1 MGFYKW
7 LYPGLRIK
15 RWVFLLAVGI
25 VLVSMGFVVTM
36 IESQET
42 VGSFFVVGGI
52 LAVIISVRKI
62 LKSVIMLLA
71 PNQEGQLINIMYH
84 RVVLAS
90 GTRVVAIGGGTGL
103 SALLHGLKER
113 TSNITAIVTVADDG
127 GSSGRLR
134 NQYGVL
140 PPGDIRNCLV
150 ALADSETLMQEL
162 FQFRFKEGV
171 SESDKESA
179 NDLAGHSFG
188 NLFILA
194 MTKITGD
201 FEKAVRES
209 SRILNIRGR
218 VVPSTLSAVTLV
230 AHHADGR
237 VTDGETNISAC
248 KSPIEKIFLKPEAV
262 QAADDAI
269 QAIRTA
275 DVIVLG
281 PGSLYT
287 SVLPNLLI
295 ENLLAEIIASRAP
308 KVYVC
313 NIMTQPNETSHLNS
327 DFRHVEALIKNTQ
340 PEVLTHVI
348 VNNGRVPQTLTER
361 YTHEGA
367 FPLMRESEKIRE
379 LGYKVVEADLIR
391 GVDVV
396 RHNSRRLAKIIT
408 EIAQKK
414 NI

>member
-15 RWVFLLAVGI
+15 RWVFLLAAGV
-25 VLVSMGFVVTM
+25 VLVSMGFVVTL

-42 VGSFFVVGGI
+42 VGSLFVVGGI
-52 LAVIISVRKI
+52 FAVVVSVRKI
-62 LKSVIMLLA
+62 LKSVITFLA
-71 PNQEGQLINIMYH
+71 PNQEGQLLNIMYH
-84 RVVLAS
+84 RGVLAS
-90 GTRVVAIGGGTGL
+90 GPRVVAVGGGTGL
-103 SALLHGLKER
+103 SVLLHGLKER

-134 NQYGVL
+134 DQFGVL

-150 ALADSETLMQEL
+150 ALADAEPLMQEL
-162 FQFRFKEGV
+162 FQFRFKEGA
-171 SESDKESA
+171 SDLS
-179 NDLAGHSFG
+179 GHSFG

-194 MTKITGD
+194 MAKITGD

-218 VVPSTLSAVTLV
+218 VVPSTLSAVTLA

-237 VTDGETNISAC
+237 VTDGETKISAC
-248 KSPIEKIFLKPEAV
+248 GSPIERIFLKPDSVPAAEDALQAV
-262 QAADDAI
+262 
-269 QAIRTA
+269 RSA
-275 DVIVLG
+275 DVIVFG

-308 KVYVC
+308 KIYVC
-313 NIMTQPNETSHLNS
+313 NIMTQPRETSHLRS
-327 DFRHVEALIKNTQ
+327 DFDHVEALVKNTQ
-340 PEVLTHVI
+340 PEVLTHVV
-348 VNNGRVPQTLTER
+348 VNNGRVPQALADR
-361 YTHEGA
+361 YIHEGA
-367 FPLMRESEKIRE
+367 YPLKNEAERIRG
-379 LGYKVVEADLIR
+379 LGYKVVEADLVR

-408 EIAQKK
+408 EIAARKGR
-414 NI
+414 

>member
-15 RWVFLLAVGI
+15 RWVFLLAVGV
-25 VLVSMGFVVTM
+25 VLVSMGFVVTL

-42 VGSFFVVGGI
+42 VGSLFVVAGI
-52 LAVIISVRKI
+52 FAVIVSVRKI
-62 LKSVIMLLA
+62 LKSVITFLA

-84 RVVLAS
+84 RGVLAS
-90 GTRVVAIGGGTGL
+90 GPRVVAIGGGTGL
-103 SALLHGLKER
+103 SVLLHGLKER

-134 NQYGVL
+134 DQFGVL

-150 ALADSETLMQEL
+150 ALADAEPMMQEL
-162 FQFRFKEGV
+162 FQFRFKKNGNDEEG
-171 SESDKESA
+171 A
-179 NDLAGHSFG
+179 TDLSGHSFG

-194 MTKITGD
+194 MAKITGD

-218 VVPSTLSAVTLV
+218 VVPSTLSAVTLT

-237 VTDGETNISAC
+237 VTDGETKISAC
-248 KSPIEKIFLKPEAV
+248 GSPIDRIFLKPEGVA
-262 QAADDAI
+262 AADDAI
-269 QAIRTA
+269 QAVRAA
-275 DVIVLG
+275 DVIVFG

-295 ENLLAEIIASRAP
+295 ENLLAEITASRAP
-308 KVYVC
+308 KIYVC
-313 NIMTQPNETSHLNS
+313 NIMTQPNETSHLQS
-327 DFRHVEALIKNTQ
+327 DFEHVEALVRNTQ
-340 PEVLTHVI
+340 PEVLTHVV
-348 VNNGRVPQTLTER
+348 VNNGRVPQALADK
-361 YTHEGA
+361 YTKEGA
-367 FPLMRESEKIRE
+367 HPLKGETEKVRA
-379 LGYKVVEADLIR
+379 LGYKVIEADLVR

-396 RHNSRRLAKIIT
+396 RHNARRLAKIIT

-414 NI
+414 SI

>member
-15 RWVFLLAVGI
+15 RWVFLLAAGV
-25 VLVSMGFVVTM
+25 VLVSMGFVVTL
-36 IESQET
+36 IENQET
-42 VGSFFVVGGI
+42 VGSLFVVGGI
-52 LAVIISVRKI
+52 FAVVVSVRKI
-62 LKSVIMLLA
+62 LKSVITLFA
-71 PNQEGQLINIMYH
+71 PNQEGQLLNIMYH
-84 RVVLAS
+84 RGVLAS
-90 GTRVVAIGGGTGL
+90 GPRVVAVGGGTGL
-103 SALLHGLKER
+103 SVLLHGLKER

-134 NQYGVL
+134 DQFGVL

-150 ALADSETLMQEL
+150 ALADAEPLMQEL
-162 FQFRFKEGV
+162 FQFRFKEGA
-171 SESDKESA
+171 SDLS
-179 NDLAGHSFG
+179 GHSFG

-194 MTKITGD
+194 MSKITGD

-218 VVPSTLSAVTLV
+218 VVPSTISEVTLA

-237 VTDGETNISAC
+237 VTAGETKISSC
-248 KSPIEKIFLKPEAV
+248 DSPIDRIYLKPESVPAT
-262 QAADDAI
+262 DDAI
-269 QAIRTA
+269 QAIRAA

-295 ENLLAEIIASRAP
+295 ENLLEEVVAS
-308 KVYVC
+308 KVPRIYVC
-313 NIMTQPNETSHLNS
+313 NIMTQPRETSHLKT
-327 DFRHVEALIKNTQ
+327 DFDHVEALVRNTQ

-348 VNNGRVPQTLTER
+348 VNNGRVPQALTEKYLR
-361 YTHEGA
+361 EGA
-367 FPLMRESEKIRE
+367 VPIRSEADKIRD
-379 LGYKVVEADLIR
+379 LGYKVIEADLVR
-391 GVDVV
+391 GVDMV
-396 RHNSRRLAKIIT
+396 RHNARRLAKTIT

-414 NI
+414 IL